1 MNHDLN
7 IKRSEK
13 TLEYSSPCLGIIKK
27 TRGDVVMRK
36 FVILLCLALVL
47 SGCGSGN
54 DKKQGISEDK
64 QNQGTTS
71 LDTQNKENNSP
82 VRIKHSQSPAKRI
95 QEVNPSK
102 TAHDRRP
109 INSIGFL
116 EPITPQQAVSDLK
129 GVSQHL
135 SYVAF
140 FSYRVN
146 PDGSLI
152 PIKDTEAISV
162 TKKSGA
168 IPMMVITNFAEGN
181 FSPDIAHRI
190 FTDKAASNR
199 LIKGVIQT
207 MKSKGY
213 EALNI
218 DFEHIRERDRELY
231 NGFLETILPKVRE
244 AGFTVSTALAPK
256 TSDEQGGPW
265 HGAHDY
271 KRHGELAD
279 FVILM
284 TYEWG
289 WSGGP
294 PMAVSPVPQI
304 RKVLDYAV
312 SVIPRNKIVMG
323 APLYGYDW
331 TLPYKKG
338 GKYAKRIAPEEAA
351 DLAARERAEIQ
362 YDNESQAPWFNYT
375 DEQNKKHVV
384 WFENEQSMQAKFN
397 LVKDYGLNGVA
408 YWVLGEPFPQN
419 WKLLEEQFIIQ
430 RH

>member
-1 MNHDLN
+1 MKNFLV
-7 IKRSEK
+7 
-13 TLEYSSPCLGIIKK
+13 L
-27 TRGDVVMRK
+27 
-36 FVILLCLALVL
+36 LALSLAL
-47 SGCGSGN
+47 SGCGAGGGN
-54 DKKQGISEDK
+54 DKKQSASEEEQK
-64 QNQGTTS
+64 QEASVQNVTDNQS
-71 LDTQNKENNSP
+71 A
-82 VRIKHSQSPAKRI
+82 RIQHNQSPAKLV
-95 QEVNPSK
+95 QEVNPAK
-102 TAHDRRP
+102 TDHDRRP

-140 FSYRVN
+140 FSYRAN
-146 PDGSLI
+146 ADGSLV
-152 PIKDTEAISV
+152 PIKDTEALSA
-162 TKKSGA
+162 TKKAGA
-168 IPMMVITNFAEGN
+168 MPMMVLTNFSEGN

-190 FTDKAASNR
+190 FTDKTASNS

-207 MKSKGY
+207 MKAKGY
-213 EALNI
+213 KALNI
-218 DFEHIRERDRELY
+218 DFEHIREKDRELY
-231 NGFLETILPKVRE
+231 NDFLETILPKVRE
-244 AGFTVSTALAPK
+244 AGFVVSTALAPK
-256 TSDEQGGPW
+256 TSDEQKGPW

-294 PMAVSPVPQI
+294 PMAVSPVPQV

-312 SVIPRNKIVMG
+312 SVIPRDKIVMG

-351 DLAARERAEIQ
+351 NLATRKGAKVQ
-362 YDNESQAPWFNYT
+362 YDNKSQAPWFNYT
-375 DEQNKKHVV
+375 DDQNKKHVV

-397 LVKDYGLNGVA
+397 LVKEYGLNGVA

-419 WKLLEEQFIIQ
+419 WTLLKDQFRIQ
-430 RH
+430 RP

>member
-1 MNHDLN
+1 
-7 IKRSEK
+7 
-13 TLEYSSPCLGIIKK
+13 
-27 TRGDVVMRK
+27 MRK
-36 FVILLCLALVL
+36 FVILLCLSLVL
-47 SGCGSGN
+47 SGCGNGN
-54 DKKQGISEDK
+54 DNKQGASGDK
-64 QNQGTTS
+64 QQQGATA
-71 LDTQNKENNSP
+71 QNKGDNSA
-82 VRIKHSQSPAKRI
+82 VRIQHSQSPAKRI
-95 QEVNPSK
+95 QEVNPAK

-116 EPITPQQAVSDLK
+116 EPITPQQSVSDLK

-146 PDGSLI
+146 ADGSLV
-152 PIKDTEAISV
+152 PIKDTEALSA

-190 FTDKAASNR
+190 FTDKTASNS

-207 MKSKGY
+207 MKAKGY

-231 NGFLETILPKVRE
+231 NGFLETILPQVRK
-244 AGFTVSTALAPK
+244 AGFAVSTALAPK
-256 TSDEQGGPW
+256 TSDEQRGPW

-294 PMAVSPVPQI
+294 PMAVSPVPQV

-338 GKYAKRIAPEEAA
+338 RQIRKTNRPGGSSRPGSEKR
-351 DLAARERAEIQ
+351 
-362 YDNESQAPWFNYT
+362 S
-375 DEQNKKHVV
+375 
-384 WFENEQSMQAKFN
+384 
-397 LVKDYGLNGVA
+397 
-408 YWVLGEPFPQN
+408 
-419 WKLLEEQFIIQ
+419 
-430 RH
+430 

>member
-1 MNHDLN
+1 
-7 IKRSEK
+7 
-13 TLEYSSPCLGIIKK
+13 
-27 TRGDVVMRK
+27 MRK
-36 FVILLCLALVL
+36 FVILLCLSLAL
-47 SGCGSGN
+47 SGCGNGN
-54 DKKQGISEDK
+54 DKKQGTSYD
-64 QNQGTTS
+64 QQQGTT
-71 LDTQNKENNSP
+71 TQNEGDSSLI
-82 VRIKHSQSPAKRI
+82 RIQHSQSPAKRI
-95 QEVNPSK
+95 QKVNPDQTTRDK
-102 TAHDRRP
+102 RP

-116 EPITPQQAVSDLK
+116 EPITPQQSVSDLK

-146 PDGSLI
+146 ADGSLV
-152 PIKDTEAISV
+152 PIEDSEALAAV
-162 TKKSGA
+162 KKSGA
-168 IPMMVITNFAEGN
+168 IPMMVITNFTEGN

-190 FTDKAASNR
+190 FTDKTASKS
-199 LIKGVIQT
+199 LINGVIQT
-207 MKSKGY
+207 MKAKGY
-213 EALNI
+213 KALNI
-218 DFEHIRERDRELY
+218 DFEHIREKDRELY
-231 NGFLETILPKVRE
+231 NGFLETILPQVRK

-256 TSDEQGGPW
+256 TSDEQRGPW

-294 PMAVSPVPQI
+294 PMAVSPIPQV

-338 GKYAKRIAPEEAA
+338 GKFAKRIAPAEAA
-351 DLAARERAEIQ
+351 DLAAKEGVEIQ
-362 YDNESQAPWFNYT
+362 YDNEAQAPWFRYT
-375 DEQNKKHVV
+375 DDQNKTHEV

-397 LVKDYGLNGVA
+397 LVKEYGLNGVA

-419 WKLLEEQFIIQ
+419 WTLLEKEFIIQ